1 VILKKGLQ
9 MKRRTVLPLVALMI
23 AMSAAL
29 YARDFSGIVLDKRLG
44 LYWQDNMASQKNS
57 DDWYEANDYCEKL
70 ELHGLKEWRLPTFR
84 ELFSIVDYTRINPAV
99 NPVFTFT
106 NEDTYW
112 TSTNFA
118 ATPSRA
124 WTIDFRTGATY
135 YSYKSTNHGIRC
147 VKAMPKEN
155 KKEMK

>member
-1 VILKKGLQ
+1 MKKNIILTLA
-9 MKRRTVLPLVALMI
+9 VFLA
-23 AMSAAL
+23 AMSTPI
-29 YARDFSGIVLDKRLG
+29 YAQDLPGIVLDKRLH
-44 LYWQDNMASQKNS
+44 LYWQDNRVSQKNS

-70 ELHGLKEWRLPTFR
+70 ALNGMDKWRLPTFK
-84 ELFSIVDYTRINPAV
+84 ELFSIVDYTRTNPAV
-99 NPVFTFT
+99 NSAFSFTH
-106 NEDTYW
+106 EDTYW

-147 VKAMPKEN
+147 VRDIPQKE
-155 KKEMK
+155 KKEIK